1 MSKNMAAPGLNP
13 KGCVKAVARANF
25 RACDACV
32 VRSGMPP
39 AAVALFSPKSK
50 PGVVPFISLCA
61 DAMVCG
67 LSVGLSECFSEA
79 IPFSVGTYS
88 QYLADV
94 NAAACLEEGDEG
106 WQDPFA
112 DGVLLAEGVIDLTG
126 AGDLKAGGVCSIPV
140 GPKGEGFMVP
150 KDGLTLYIK
159 FGKEDLS
166 DYSMGNAAICV
177 EVCNP

>member
-1 MSKNMAAPGLNP
+1 MSDKMSAPGLNP
-13 KGCVKAVARANF
+13 KGCVKAVARLNF

-32 VRSGMPP
+32 VRSGMKP
-39 AAVALFSPKSK
+39 AAIEFSPKSK
-50 PGVVPFISLCA
+50 PGIVPFISLCA

-67 LSVGLSECFSEA
+67 MTVGLNECFSEA

-94 NAAACLEEGDEG
+94 NYAACLEEGDEG
-106 WQDPFA
+106 WQDPF
-112 DGVLLAEGVIDLTG
+112 GEGSLLAEGVIDVSG
-126 AGDLKAGGVCSIPV
+126 AGDLKAGGVVSIPL
-140 GPKGEGFMVP
+140 GENGEGFMVP

-159 FGKEDLS
+159 FGKEELS